1 MTALCDNIDRLF
13 NQLTIQEIICI
24 CGEFLTS
31 TGGTKHLLD
40 LMFSLDMYP
49 VITKQTIIWKVS
61 ATLIDNIFTT
71 FNSDITSGLLVI
83 DISDHL
89 PVFAICKCDSNLH
102 VNYNMGDTVL
112 STIVK
117 ENDSEVT
124 INANMKVSEPCG
136 IATSKGTQIFGLIRR
151 NITYKEKELII
162 PLYKAIVRPHLEYCI
177 QALRPGYIYIR
188 LNEYRGEQ

>member
-1 MTALCDNIDRLF
+1 M
-13 NQLTIQEIICI
+13 
-24 CGEFLTS
+24 TS
-31 TGGTKHLLD
+31 TGGTKNFLD
-40 LMFSLDMYP
+40 LLFSLGMYP
-49 VITKQTIIWKVS
+49 IITKQTIIWKVS

-124 INANMKVSEPCG
+124 INV
-136 IATSKGTQIFGLIRR
+136 
-151 NITYKEKELII
+151 
-162 PLYKAIVRPHLEYCI
+162 CI
-177 QALRPGYIYIR
+177 KQ
-188 LNEYRGEQ
+188 